1 MALSP
6 VVSSSR
12 LTKDEV
18 VRPEDLA
25 VGTRS
30 DGIHGARFE
39 VNKDSPWDV
48 LSSGGFVVINVDPF
62 ELKIRRSDVRSGRID
77 AMFVRND
84 LPELKKLNN
93 VYNV

>member
-62 ELKIRRSDVRSGRID
+62 KLEVGVSVVSTGRVD
-77 AMFVRND
+77 AMLVGND
-84 LPELKKLNN
+84 FPELESGNKSLT
-93 VYNV
+93 

>member
-62 ELKIRRSDVRSGRID
+62 KLEVGVSVVSTGRVD
-77 AMFVRND
+77 AMLVGDDF
-84 LPELKKLNN
+84 PELKRS
-93 VYNV
+93 